1 MFKKLSFRLSF
12 FLVVLLGTIV
22 SIFTG
27 YLVEDRSK
35 QLKDMMLQKGIA
47 AAQTG
52 AKVMSEI
59 LDNVVEHDIY
69 SLDELFN
76 DSLVPIPFPDS
87 VLIKYK
93 AEGINDTQIGNI
105 QKYHYKTGL
114 DLLLDTLVVAIQD
127 EFFKDPEVEF
137 AVLCDNQGYTPAHN
151 KVYNFPL
158 TGNYEKDNLNSR
170 SKRIYYDKNAAEND
184 SAAYILEVYHRDTGE
199 EMWKM
204 SSPVFV
210 KGKHWGSFRI
220 GFSMRKTEEAVSSL
234 KKRLILMMSI
244 LLLITVVLLNRVT
257 AFMMKPLAY
266 LHKGVERVAKGDLS
280 YQIKISSKDEIG
292 DLANA
297 FNKMTADLNEYIINL
312 KETTAAKERIQSELN
327 VGKEIQRRMLPHV
340 FPAFPHRS
348 EFDIFA
354 IMEPAK
360 EVAGDFYDFFFIDE
374 QHFCFIISD
383 VSGKGVPSALFMV
396 ITKTLLQ
403 AEAQRNYP
411 LHQVVAN
418 VNNALSKN
426 NDTAM
431 FATTFVGILDVNTGD
446 LQIVNAGHNPPIIGN
461 DIDGYNYIS
470 VDQNIALG
478 IFDNFKFKRNQIK
491 INKGDKIL
499 LYTDGIT
506 EAFNEAGEQ
515 FSEGRLLE
523 IMNMSKSETSE
534 QLVMNIRQEI
544 KKFVKDAEQSD
555 DITILAVSYYGNKTS

>member
-12 FLVVLLGTIV
+12 FLVILLGTIV

-27 YLVEDRSK
+27 YLVNDRSK
-35 QLKDMMLQKGIA
+35 QLKEMMLQKGIA

-52 AKVMSEI
+52 AKVMSEL
-59 LDNVVEHDIY
+59 LDNVVEHNIY
-69 SLDELFN
+69 TLEDLFN
-76 DSLVPIPFPDS
+76 DSLVPIDFPDS

-93 AEGINDTQIGNI
+93 AAGISTGQIANI

-114 DLLLDTLVVAIQD
+114 DKLLDTLVVAIQD

-137 AVLCDNQGYTPAHN
+137 AVLCDNQGYTPVHN
-151 KVYNFPL
+151 TVYNFPL
-158 TGNYEKDNLNSR
+158 TGNYEEDNLSSR
-170 SKRIYYDKNAAEND
+170 SKRVYYDKNAAQND
-184 SAAYILEVYHRDTGE
+184 TAAYILEVYHRDTGE

-257 AFMMKPLAY
+257 AFMMKPLDY
-266 LHKGVERVAKGDLS
+266 LHKGVERLAKGDLS
-280 YQIKISSKDEIG
+280 YKIKIRSKDEIG
-292 DLANA
+292 DLAKA
-297 FNKMTADLNEYIINL
+297 FNKMTADLNEYIVNL

-340 FPAFPHRS
+340 FPPFPDRK
-348 EFDIFA
+348 EFDVFA

-374 QHFCFIISD
+374 KHFCFIISD

-403 AEAQRNYP
+403 AEAQRKYALNE
-411 LHQVVAN
+411 VVAN
-418 VNNALSKN
+418 VNNALAKN

-431 FATTFVGILDVNTGD
+431 FATTFVGLLDVTTGD

-461 DIDGYNYIS
+461 DKSEYNYIS
-470 VDQNIALG
+470 VNQNIALG
-478 IFDNFKFKRNQIK
+478 IFEDFKFTANQIK
-491 INKGDKIL
+491 IKPGDKIL

-515 FSEGRLLE
+515 FSEERLLE
-523 IMNMSKSETSE
+523 IMNNSKSETSE

-544 KKFVKDAEQSD
+544 KKFVKNAEQSD
-555 DITILAVSYYGNKTS
+555 DITILAVSFHGNNIS

>member
-12 FLVVLLGTIV
+12 FLVILLGTIV

-27 YLVEDRSK
+27 YLVNDRSK

-69 SLDELFN
+69 SLNDLFN
-76 DSLVPIPFPDS
+76 DSLSPIPFPDS
-87 VLIKYK
+87 ILLKYK
-93 AEGINDTQIGNI
+93 KAGINDAQISNI

-151 KVYNFPL
+151 TVYNFPL
-158 TGNYEKDNLNSR
+158 TGNYEEDNLKSR
-170 SKRIYYDKNAAEND
+170 SKRIYYDGNAAQND
-184 SAAYILEVYHRDTGE
+184 TAAYILEVYHRDTGE

-210 KGKHWGSFRI
+210 KGKHWGTFRI
-220 GFSMRKTEEAVSSL
+220 GFSMRKTEEAINSL
-234 KKRLILMMSI
+234 RKRLILMMSA

-257 AFMMKPLAY
+257 AFMMKPLDN
-266 LHKGVERVAKGDLS
+266 LHQGVARLSKGDLS
-280 YQIKISSKDEIG
+280 YKIRLQSKDEIG
-292 DLANA
+292 DLAKA
-297 FNKMTADLNEYIINL
+297 FNKMTNDLNDYIVDL

-340 FPAFPHRS
+340 FPPFPDRK

-374 QHFCFIISD
+374 KHFCFIISD

-403 AEAQRNYP
+403 AEAQRKYALNE
-411 LHQVVAN
+411 VVSN
-418 VNNALSKN
+418 VNNALAKN

-431 FATTFVGILDVNTGD
+431 FATTFVGLLDVTTGD

-461 DIDGYNYIS
+461 DKNGYNYIT

-478 IFDNFKFKRNQIK
+478 IFDNFKFTLNQIK
-491 INKGDKIL
+491 INPGDKIL

-506 EAFNEAGEQ
+506 EAFNEAEEQ
-515 FSEGRLLE
+515 FSDERLLTV
-523 IMNMSKSETSE
+523 MNHSTADTSE

-544 KKFVKDAEQSD
+544 KKFVKNAEQSD
-555 DITILAVSYYGNKTS
+555 DITILAVSFHGNKIG

>member
-12 FLVVLLGTIV
+12 FLVILLGTIV

-27 YLVEDRSK
+27 YLVNDRSK
-35 QLKDMMLQKGIA
+35 QLKEMMLQKGIA

-52 AKVMSEI
+52 AKVMSEL
-59 LDNVVEHDIY
+59 LDNVVEHNIY
-69 SLDELFN
+69 TQEDLFN
-76 DSLVPIPFPDS
+76 DSLVPIDFPDS
-87 VLIKYK
+87 VLTKYK
-93 AEGINDTQIGNI
+93 LAGISQKQISNI
-105 QKYHYKTGL
+105 QKYHYETGL
-114 DLLLDTLVVAIQD
+114 DKLLDTLVVAIQD

-151 KVYNFPL
+151 TVYNFPL
-158 TGNYEKDNLNSR
+158 TGNYEEDNLNSR
-170 SKRIYYDKNAAEND
+170 SKRVYYDINAAQND
-184 SAAYILEVYHRDTGE
+184 TAAYILEVYHRDTGE

-257 AFMMKPLAY
+257 AFMMKPLDY
-266 LHKGVERVAKGDLS
+266 LHKGVERLAKGDLS
-280 YQIKISSKDEIG
+280 YKIKIRSKDEIG
-292 DLANA
+292 DLAKA
-297 FNKMTADLNEYIINL
+297 FNKMTADLNEYIVNL

-340 FPAFPHRS
+340 FPPFPDRK
-348 EFDIFA
+348 EFDVFA

-374 QHFCFIISD
+374 KHFCFIISD

-403 AEAQRNYP
+403 AEAQRKYALNE
-411 LHQVVAN
+411 VVAN
-418 VNNALSKN
+418 VNNALAKN

-431 FATTFVGILDVNTGD
+431 FATTFVGLLDVTTGD

-461 DIDGYNYIS
+461 DKSEYNYIS
-470 VDQNIALG
+470 VNQNIALG
-478 IFDNFKFKRNQIK
+478 IFEDFKFTANQIK
-491 INKGDKIL
+491 IKPGDKIL

-515 FSEGRLLE
+515 FSEERLLE
-523 IMNMSKSETSE
+523 IMNNSKSETSE

-544 KKFVKDAEQSD
+544 KKFVKNAEQSD
-555 DITILAVSYYGNKTS
+555 DITILAVSFHGNNIS